1 MRLVK
6 SLALAVLCGAAGTAF
21 GQYSSPELMMVTDSG
36 GTLANGTV
44 VAPRIERYDPYTGAY
59 LGSFGTGYVTNPYGI
74 AVIGQ
79 DAYVS
84 DPFTYN
90 GTQYSRIDVFNFS
103 TGAYDGSVFST
114 SPYNIWGLAKYG
126 TYLLASDAGNTST
139 GADAVVYTFN
149 SSGTET
155 SFYTMPSGTFP
166 MSIAADS
173 SHDYVATYE
182 GGLYSYNLNST
193 GVTTSL
199 NFHATPADY
208 LYGVAVNEGDVFA
221 AGYSS
226 TNSDG
231 QILEYNTSGV
241 LQGTYT
247 STSNT
252 PYSLAFGHNGML
264 YALTNDNTIQRFD
277 GNYNIEYG
285 PLGSFDLSETADAER
300 IAVYAA
306 PEPASMFGLA
316 LGALALIARR
326 RRRK

>member
-1 MRLVK
+1 
-6 SLALAVLCGAAGTAF
+6 
-21 GQYSSPELMMVTDSG
+21 
-36 GTLANGTV
+36 
-44 VAPRIERYDPYTGAY
+44 
-59 LGSFGTGYVTNPYGI
+59 
-74 AVIGQ
+74 
-79 DAYVS
+79 
-84 DPFTYN
+84 
-90 GTQYSRIDVFNFS
+90 
-103 TGAYDGSVFST
+103 
-114 SPYNIWGLAKYG
+114 
-126 TYLLASDAGNTST
+126 
-139 GADAVVYTFN
+139 VVYTFN

-166 MSIAADS
+166 ESIAADG

-199 NFHATPADY
+199 NFHAAPADY

-226 TNSDG
+226 TTDDG
-231 QILEYNTSGV
+231 QILEYNTSGA
-241 LQGTYT
+241 LQGTYDSGT
-247 STSNT
+247 ENIA
-252 PYSLAFGHNGML
+252 YNSLAFGHNGML
-264 YALTNDNTIQRFD
+264 YALTGDNTIQRFD

-285 PLGSFDLSETADAER
+285 PLGSFALSETADAQR

-326 RRRK
+326 RRHNVKTGEEYQ